1 MKTVFIN
8 AKEDMVVVES
18 AMPTPQSDEVR
29 IKVAYVGIC
38 GSDLHYYFNGAN
50 GAFIVKEPL
59 TPGHELSGIID
70 LDPSGEFSVG
80 DKITVHPA
88 HFGNHEEG
96 LESAPQ
102 LWAGGNYLG
111 SASTWP
117 HTQGAMAQYM
127 IVKKFMIRKLPADLK
142 LKAAALAEP
151 TAVAL
156 HAINMSSGVTGKK
169 ILVTG
174 SGPIGLLLIAVAKIK
189 GAAHI
194 TSTDL
199 LEGPLERAK
208 LMGADETI
216 NVAHESIPENSYDI
230 VFECSGVAPAISS
243 AIVSAKKRGEIIQV
257 GMLGAGAQQI
267 AIAPLISKEI
277 TLRGTFRFIDEI
289 DEAITLITSH
299 RVFENALTHTF
310 DLSDIS
316 EAFTVA
322 KNSQISGKVLV
333 QLGEFDE

>member
-1 MKTVFIN
+1 
-8 AKEDMVVVES
+8 
-18 AMPTPQSDEVR
+18 
-29 IKVAYVGIC
+29 
-38 GSDLHYYFNGAN
+38 L
-50 GAFIVKEPL
+50 
-59 TPGHELSGIID
+59 
-70 LDPSGEFSVG
+70 
-80 DKITVHPA
+80 
-88 HFGNHEEG
+88 
-96 LESAPQ
+96 
-102 LWAGGNYLG
+102 
-111 SASTWP
+111 
-117 HTQGAMAQYM
+117 
-127 IVKKFMIRKLPADLK
+127 DLK
-142 LKAAALAEP
+142 NAALAEP

-199 LEGPLERAK
+199 LNGPLERAK

-216 NVAHESIPENSYDI
+216 NVSTQAIPESSYDI

-257 GMLGAGAQQI
+257 GMLGAGPQQI

-277 TLRGTFRFIDEI
+277 SLRGTFRFIDEI
-289 DEAITLITSH
+289 DEAIELIAAHPIFANS
-299 RVFENALTHTF
+299 LTHTF
-310 DLSDIS
+310 DLPDLI

-322 KNSQISGKVLV
+322 KNSEISGKVLV
-333 QLGEFDE
+333 RLGDFNE